1 MPAISATARAAEPAV
16 PGARAMASSMAA
28 ASLPM
33 PSTASAASS
42 AALSSKLTA
51 FTLIGKMCTMFTLA
65 GARTPRTEQPMSPRN
80 HDTISPALLLAAGTA
95 LALAV
100 LTGCGDPAHAAS
112 AAEDAVIPV
121 RTVPVE
127 AGPVEHP
134 IRAAGLVFTK
144 DQWDLSFKVGG
155 VLARVEVREGQRV
168 LKGQVLARLDP
179 TEVAAGVRQAREAL
193 EKARRDA
200 ARTAWLVASETAPR
214 ISADDTRTAQAVAEA
229 QLAAA
234 EFNLRQATLLAPDDS
249 WVDQRLAEPGE
260 VVAPGRPIVHLSG
273 RGRGFV
279 VRVPLADRDVLG
291 LRPDARAEVT
301 LDAAPER
308 PLTGRVGEIART
320 AGRGT
325 GTFQVEIAIDPAPG
339 LQLLSG
345 LTAKVEI
352 SRSVQAAGAVPLGA
366 VVDGDGD
373 RGAVFTVDGGVAHRV
388 PVRIAFLQGDR
399 AVLAAGVQGV
409 GRVVS
414 EGAPRLADG
423 TRVKVVE

>member
-1 MPAISATARAAEPAV
+1 MTRAD
-16 PGARAMASSMAA
+16 RASPPLLAA
-28 ASLPM
+28 A
-33 PSTASAASS
+33 
-42 AALSSKLTA
+42 
-51 FTLIGKMCTMFTLA
+51 
-65 GARTPRTEQPMSPRN
+65 GA
-80 HDTISPALLLAAGTA
+80 ALLLA
-95 LALAV
+95 LLS
-100 LTGCGDPAHAAS
+100 GCGNPAHAAP
-112 AAEDAVIPV
+112 AAEDALVPV
-121 RTVPVE
+121 RTVPVQ
-127 AGPVEHP
+127 AGPVERP
-134 IRAAGLVFTK
+134 IRAAGLVATK

-168 LKGQVLARLDP
+168 VKGQVLARLDP
-179 TEVAAGVRQAREAL
+179 TEVAAGVRQAREGL

-200 ARTAWLVASETAPR
+200 ARTARLVASEVAPR
-214 ISADDTRTAQAVAEA
+214 IAAEDTRTAEAVAEA

-234 EFNLRQATLLAPDDS
+234 EFNLRQATLLAPDQG

-273 RGRGFV
+273 WGRGFV
-279 VRVPLADRDVLG
+279 VRVPLADRDALG
-291 LRPDARAEVT
+291 LQPGTGAEVT
-301 LDAAPER
+301 LDVAPER
-308 PLTGRVGEIART
+308 PLAGRVGEIART

-325 GTFQVEIAIDPAPG
+325 GTFQVEIALDPAPG
-339 LQLLSG
+339 LTLLSG

-352 SRSVQAAGAVPLGA
+352 ARSVPAAGAVPLGA

-373 RGAVFTVDGGVAHRV
+373 RGAVFTVDGGVARRV

>member
-1 MPAISATARAAEPAV
+1 MTHTDRLQ
-16 PGARAMASSMAA
+16 ASKA
-28 ASLPM
+28 
-33 PSTASAASS
+33 
-42 AALSSKLTA
+42 
-51 FTLIGKMCTMFTLA
+51 
-65 GARTPRTEQPMSPRN
+65 
-80 HDTISPALLLAAGTA
+80 LLAAAGA
-95 LALAV
+95 ALGLAL
-100 LTGCGDPAHAAS
+100 LPGCSDSAHAAP
-112 AAEDAVIPV
+112 AAQDVLVAV
-121 RTVPVE
+121 RTVPVQ

-134 IRAAGLVFTK
+134 IRAAGLVATK

-179 TEVAAGVRQAREAL
+179 TELAAGVRQAREGL

-200 ARTAWLVASETAPR
+200 ARTARLVASEVAPR
-214 ISADDTRTAQAVAEA
+214 VAAEDARTAEAVAEA

-234 EFNLRQATLLAPDDS
+234 EFNLRQATLLAPDDG

-291 LRPDARAEVT
+291 LRPDTRAEVT

-308 PLTGRVGEIART
+308 LLAGRVGEIARA

-325 GTFQVEIAIDPAPG
+325 GTFQVEIALDPAPG
-339 LQLLSG
+339 LPFLSG

-352 SRSVQAAGAVPLGA
+352 ARSVPAAGAVPLGA

-373 RGAVFTVDGGVAHRV
+373 RGVVFTVDGGVARRV
-388 PVRIAFLQGDR
+388 PVRIAFLLGDR
-399 AVLAAGVQGV
+399 AVLAAGVLGME
-409 GRVVS
+409 RVVS

>member
-1 MPAISATARAAEPAV
+1 MNRTDRQ
-16 PGARAMASSMAA
+16 
-28 ASLPM
+28 
-33 PSTASAASS
+33 
-42 AALSSKLTA
+42 
-51 FTLIGKMCTMFTLA
+51 TLA
-65 GARTPRTEQPMSPRN
+65 V
-80 HDTISPALLLAAGTA
+80 LLAAVAAA
-95 LALAV
+95 LALAA
-100 LTGCGDPAHAAS
+100 LPGCRDRAHAAP
-112 AAEDAVIPV
+112 AAEDVLIPV

-127 AGPVEHP
+127 AGPVERP
-134 IRAAGLVFTK
+134 IRAAGLVATK
-144 DQWDLSFKVGG
+144 DQWDLAFKIGG
-155 VLARVEVREGQRV
+155 VLARVEVQEGQRV

-200 ARTAWLVASETAPR
+200 ARTARLVAAEAAPR
-214 ISADDTRTAQAVAEA
+214 VAAEDSRTAEAVAEA
-229 QLAAA
+229 QLAGA
-234 EFNLRQATLLAPDDS
+234 EFNLRQAALRAPDDG

-260 VVAPGRPIVHLSG
+260 VVAPGRPVVHLSG

-279 VRVPLADRDVLG
+279 VRVPLADRDVLD
-291 LRPDARAEVT
+291 LRPGTRALVT

-308 PLTGRVGEIART
+308 PLAGRVGEIARA

-325 GTFQVEIAIDPAPG
+325 GTFQVEIALDPAPG
-339 LQLLSG
+339 LLLLSG

-352 SRSVQAAGAVPLGA
+352 ARSVPAAGAVPLGA

-373 RGAVFTVDGGVAHRV
+373 RGAVFTVDGGVARRV

-399 AVLAAGVQGV
+399 AVLAAGVRGV

>member
-1 MPAISATARAAEPAV
+1 MTRAD
-16 PGARAMASSMAA
+16 R
-28 ASLPM
+28 L
-33 PSTASAASS
+33 
-42 AALSSKLTA
+42 
-51 FTLIGKMCTMFTLA
+51 
-65 GARTPRTEQPMSPRN
+65 
-80 HDTISPALLLAAGTA
+80 SPALLAATGA
-95 LALAV
+95 AFLLS
-100 LTGCGDPAHAAS
+100 LLSGCGGPAHAAS
-112 AAEDAVIPV
+112 ATEDALVPV
-121 RTVPVE
+121 RTVPVQ

-134 IRAAGLVFTK
+134 IHAAGLVATK

-179 TEVAAGVRQAREAL
+179 TELAAGVRQAREVL

-200 ARTAWLVASETAPR
+200 ARTARLVASEVAPR
-214 ISADDTRTAQAVAEA
+214 VAAEDSRTAEAVAEA
-229 QLAAA
+229 QLVAA
-234 EFNLRQATLLAPDDS
+234 EFNLRQATLLAPDDG

-279 VRVPLADRDVLG
+279 VRVALADRDLLG
-291 LRPDARAEVT
+291 LQPGTGAEVT
-301 LDAAPER
+301 LDAAAER
-308 PLTGRVGEIART
+308 PLAGRVGEIART

-325 GTFQVEIAIDPAPG
+325 GTFQVEIALDPAPDVP
-339 LQLLSG
+339 LLSG

-352 SRSVQAAGAVPLGA
+352 ARSVPAAGAVPLGA

-373 RGAVFTVDGGVAHRV
+373 RGAVFAVDGGVAHRV
-388 PVRIAFLQGDR
+388 PIRIAFLQGDR
-399 AVLAAGVQGV
+399 AVLAAGVLGME
-409 GRVVS
+409 RVVS